1 MKIKTISIVNY
12 PFDSCF
18 SKVCGTVHS
27 CWISKDKEL
36 TISIAG
42 EFAPHMSKYYIRCNF
57 EILNQF
63 YQSLDG
69 IFLVDN
75 ENKIKSISFIH
86 DFNNT
91 IIICFDN
98 SNLTLK
104 KNSTDFSCHLIFLK

>member
-1 MKIKTISIVNY
+1 MEIKKISIVNY
-12 PFDSCF
+12 PYDSCF
-18 SKVCGTVHS
+18 SQVCGTVQS
-27 CWISKDKEL
+27 FSISKDKEL
-36 TISIAG
+36 TISIVG

-57 EILNQF
+57 EILNQV

-69 IFLVDN
+69 IFLVDE
-75 ENKIKSISFIH
+75 ENKIKSVSFIH

-104 KNSTDFSCHLIFLK
+104 KKSTDFSCHLIFLK